1 MYLLEGVVTIRE
13 HTCPLSTSP
22 TCEERQAQLL
32 LCPANCGCK
41 NSLPR
46 LAEKSRVVK
55 DYGSKSGN
63 AELISNTRITEG
75 EIVAVFGETATI
87 WSEDDVREFE
97 CVMSKQNETESD
109 VQNFEFYVSG
119 DNPENQ
125 CNLHV
130 VPCEDAA
137 TPKRRVTVHQCASD
151 AGR

>member
-75 EIVAVFGETATI
+75 EILKVKSSQS
-87 WSEDDVREFE
+87 SERRRQYGLKTTSASSNVLCQSKMRLK
-97 CVMSKQNETESD
+97 VMYKILSST
-109 VQNFEFYVSG
+109 
-119 DNPENQ
+119 
-125 CNLHV
+125 
-130 VPCEDAA
+130 
-137 TPKRRVTVHQCASD
+137 
-151 AGR
+151 